1 MHRSPAGDAIAS
13 AKPGSAFYRRARL
26 AVALLLVLTLA
37 TGAVWAFAL
46 LGMMPLP
53 GFELSAAAVEREI
66 LSWGAWGVGGS
77 LLLMVLHSFVPFPAE
92 FVAIANGMVYG
103 PVWGTVI
110 TWTGAM
116 LGAYLAFGLARWLGR
131 PFVAAMVSERRRV
144 GLDRWSRRQGGGVL
158 LLSRLVPVIS
168 FNLINY
174 AAGLTAV
181 SWWTFTWATGLGILP
196 LTVLMVTIGDRLWT
210 AESEPWLWLAAAAVV
225 GWLLWWAAMGRS
237 RTR

>member
-1 MHRSPAGDAIAS
+1 MHRSPAGAAS
-13 AKPGSAFYRRARL
+13 VLYRRARL
-26 AVALLLVLTLA
+26 AAALLVVLALA

-46 LGMMPLP
+46 LGMMPVP

-131 PFVAAMVSERRRV
+131 PFVAAMLAEPRRA
-144 GLDRWSRRQGGGVL
+144 GLDRWSERQGGGVL

-181 SWWTFTWATGLGILP
+181 SWWTFTWTTGLGILP
-196 LTVLMVTIGDRLWT
+196 LTILMTTIGDRLWAT
-210 AESEPWLWLAAAAVV
+210 DSDLWLWPAAAAIV
-225 GWLLWWAAMGRS
+225 GWLLWHVALRRRRAR
-237 RTR
+237 